1 MSIEQAIIDNT
12 AALNRLIAVYT
23 AMAQQPAA
31 PVGGAVVGQITA
43 APAAAPVAAAPQMPA
58 PPTFTMPPPAPAPV
72 APPAPAGAPFNDAK
86 GLMDYA
92 MDAYTTMGAAKGSA
106 IQGVLTSLG
115 HANMNDVRPDQY
127 GAFYAG
133 VEALKR
139 G

>member
-12 AALNRLIAVYT
+12 AALNRLIAVYSG
-23 AMAQQPAA
+23 MSQQPAA
-31 PVGGAVVGQITA
+31 PV
-43 APAAAPVAAAPQMPA
+43 APVLNPTTPAVAAMPA
-58 PPTFTMPPPAPAPV
+58 PPTFTMPPAAAPV
-72 APPAPAGAPFNDAK
+72 AAPTGAPFTDPK

-92 MDAYTTMGAAKGSA
+92 MDAYTTMGAAKGAA

-115 HANMNDVRPDQY
+115 HANMNDVKPEQY
-127 GAFYAG
+127 AQFYAG